1 MNCCCANNKNCDPE
15 NQNYETLKKIWPAVL
30 SFLMIASGM
39 VMEHLQLIFFQPL
52 EVRFV
57 WYFGAFLLVGL
68 PVVREMM
75 VSICNHDFFNELTL
89 MVAATIGAF
98 IIGEF
103 AEGAAVMLFYT
114 IGELFQELAVNKAK
128 HSIKALL
135 DVRPDVAYVL
145 ENGTISARS
154 PQEVAIGAILEVKT
168 GERAPLDGILVTDK
182 ASFNTAA
189 LTGESMPRSI
199 EKGQPVLAGMIA
211 SNKTITMQVTKLYA
225 DSTLSRILDMVQNA
239 SQHKAPTETFIRKF
253 ARIYTPTVG
262 ALALLIVIV
271 PYFVVSDYVFK
282 DWLYSALIF
291 LVVSCP
297 CALVISV
304 PLGYFGGIGLASR
317 NGILFKGGNYLE
329 AMTKLTTLV
338 SDKTGTMTKGVF
350 TIQDIRTK
358 DVSDKEL
365 VSLAAS
371 LEKKSNHP
379 IAHAIVEY
387 AEQQDIPFLELSGTE
402 EVAGHGLKGMLDG
415 VELLAGNAALMKKY
429 SVHVP
434 EDFVQTVKTT
444 VFLARNRQFLGS
456 LLLAD
461 EIKEDAR
468 QAVQQLHEYG
478 IKIVMLSGD
487 KTQITQEVAH
497 EIGIDEAYGDLL
509 PIDKADFVSRLKQQD
524 HQVIAFV
531 GDGINDAPVLVLSD
545 IGIAMGAMGSDLAV
559 ETADVVIQTDQ
570 PSKIPDAIKIARY
583 TRQVVLQNI
592 ILAFTVKILVMVL
605 GVYGLATLWEA
616 VFADVGVALL
626 AILNAVR
633 IQRKKI

>member
-1 MNCCCANNKNCDPE
+1 MNCCCENNKNCGPE
-15 NQNYETLKKIWPAVL
+15 NQNREILKKVWPAVL

-39 VMEHLQLIFFQPL
+39 LMEHLQLGFFQPF
-52 EVRFV
+52 EVRLV

-68 PVVREMM
+68 PVFREMM
-75 VSICNHDFFNELTL
+75 VSIRNHDFFNELTL
-89 MVAATIGAF
+89 MVTATTGAF

-128 HSIKALL
+128 RSIKALL
-135 DVRPDVAYVL
+135 DVRPDVAYVV
-145 ENGTISARS
+145 ENGTISARP
-154 PQEVAIGAILEVKT
+154 PQEVLIGSILEVKT
-168 GERAPLDGILVTDK
+168 GERAPLDGILVTDE
-182 ASFNTAA
+182 ALFNTAA

-199 EKGQPVLAGMIA
+199 GKGQPVLAGMIA

-225 DSTLSRILDMVQNA
+225 DSALSRILDMVQNA

-253 ARIYTPTVG
+253 ARIYTPAVG

-271 PYFVVSDYVFK
+271 PYFVVPDYVFK

-329 AMTKLTTLV
+329 AMTKLTVLV
-338 SDKTGTMTKGVF
+338 CDKTGTMTKGVF
-350 TIQDIRTK
+350 TVQDIRTK
-358 DVSDKEL
+358 DVSDEEF
-365 VSLAAS
+365 VSLVAS

-379 IAHAIVEY
+379 IARAVVEY
-387 AEQQDIPFLELSGTE
+387 AEKQDIPLLELSGME

-429 SVHVP
+429 GVPVP
-434 EDFVQTVKTT
+434 EDLVQTAKTT
-444 VFLARNRQFLGS
+444 VFLARNGRFLGS
-456 LLLAD
+456 LVLAD

-487 KTQITQEVAH
+487 KTQITQEVAR

-509 PIDKADFVSRLKQQD
+509 PIDKADFVSHLKQEG

-531 GDGINDAPVLVLSD
+531 GDGINDAPVLALSD
-545 IGIAMGAMGSDLAV
+545 IGIAMGAMGSDLAI

-570 PSKIPDAIKIARY
+570 PSKIPDAIKVAKY

>member
-1 MNCCCANNKNCDPE
+1 MNCCCSHHNHCAPE
-15 NQNYETLKKIWPAVL
+15 HQDHETLKKILPAAL
-30 SFLMIASGM
+30 SFLIIASGI
-39 VMEHLQLIFFQPL
+39 VVEHFQLAFFQTL
-52 EVRFV
+52 EVRFL
-57 WYFGAFLLVGL
+57 WYFAAFLLVGL
-68 PVVREMM
+68 PVVREMI
-75 VSICNHDFFNELTL
+75 VSIRNHDFFNELTL
-89 MVAATIGAF
+89 MVAATTGAF

-103 AEGAAVMLFYT
+103 SEGAAVMLFYT

-128 HSIKALL
+128 RSIKALL

-145 ENGTISARS
+145 ENGTIT
-154 PQEVAIGAILEVKT
+154 PQAPQDVPIGAVLEVKT
-168 GERAPLDGILVTDK
+168 GERVPLDGLLLTDE

-189 LTGESMPRSI
+189 LTGESMPRSV

-211 SNKTITMQVTKLYA
+211 SNKTITMQVSKLYA

-253 ARIYTPTVG
+253 ARIYTPAVG
-262 ALALLIVIV
+262 CLALLIVIV
-271 PYFVVSDYVFK
+271 PYFVVSDYVFRE
-282 DWLYSALIF
+282 WLYSALIF

-350 TIQDIRTK
+350 TVQNIKTNGI
-358 DVSDKEL
+358 SDQEF

-379 IAHAIVEY
+379 IAHALVEY
-387 AEQQDIPFLELSGTE
+387 AEQQGIPFLELSGTE
-402 EVAGHGLKGMLDG
+402 EVAGHGLKGTLDG
-415 VELLAGNAALMKKY
+415 VELLAGNAALMKK
-429 SVHVP
+429 HNIEVP
-434 EDFVQTVKTT
+434 EDFVQKLRTT
-444 VFLARNRQFLGS
+444 VFLARNGQFLGS
-456 LLLAD
+456 LVLAD

-509 PIDKADFVSRLKQQD
+509 PIDKADFVSRLKQQG

-545 IGIAMGAMGSDLAV
+545 IGIAMGAMGSDLAI

-570 PSKIPDAIKIARY
+570 PSKIPAAIKIARY
-583 TRQVVLQNI
+583 TRHVVLQNI

>member
-1 MNCCCANNKNCDPE
+1 MNCCCTNNQNCEPE
-15 NQNYETLKKIWPAVL
+15 NQNHETLKKVWPAVL

-39 VMEHLQLIFFQPL
+39 VLEHLQLGFFQAF
-52 EVRFV
+52 EVRLV

-68 PVVREMM
+68 PVIREMI
-75 VSICNHDFFNELTL
+75 VSIRNHDFFNELTL
-89 MVAATIGAF
+89 MVTATVGAF

-128 HSIKALL
+128 RSIKALL
-135 DVRPDVAYVL
+135 DVRPDVAYVV
-145 ENGTISARS
+145 EDGVISARP

-168 GERAPLDGILVTDK
+168 GEHAPLDGILVTDE
-182 ASFNTAA
+182 ALFNTSA

-225 DSTLSRILDMVQNA
+225 DSALSRILDMVQNA

-253 ARIYTPTVG
+253 ARIYTPAVG

-271 PYFVVSDYVFK
+271 PYFFVPNYVFK

-329 AMTKLTTLV
+329 AMTKLTILV
-338 SDKTGTMTKGVF
+338 CDKTGTMTKGVF
-350 TIQDIRTK
+350 TVQDIRTK
-358 DVSDKEL
+358 DISNEEF
-365 VSLAAS
+365 VSLVAS

-379 IAHAIVEY
+379 IARAIIEY
-387 AEQQDIPFLELSGTE
+387 AEMNNIPLLKLSETE
-402 EVAGHGLKGMLDG
+402 EVAGHGLKGVLNG

-429 SVHVP
+429 GVQIP
-434 EDFVQTVKTT
+434 EDLVKTVKTT
-444 VFLARNRQFLGS
+444 VFLARNGQFLGS
-456 LLLAD
+456 LVLAD
-461 EIKEDAR
+461 EIKEDAF
-468 QAVQQLHEYG
+468 QAVQKLHEYG

-487 KTQITQEVAH
+487 KTEITQEVAR

-509 PIDKADFVSRLKQQD
+509 PIDKADFVSNLKQEG

-531 GDGINDAPVLVLSD
+531 GDGINDAPVLALSD
-545 IGIAMGAMGSDLAV
+545 IGIAMGAMGSDLAI

-570 PSKIPDAIKIARY
+570 PSKIPDAIKVAKY

-592 ILAFTVKILVMVL
+592 TLAFTVKILVMVL

-633 IQRKKI
+633 IQNKKI